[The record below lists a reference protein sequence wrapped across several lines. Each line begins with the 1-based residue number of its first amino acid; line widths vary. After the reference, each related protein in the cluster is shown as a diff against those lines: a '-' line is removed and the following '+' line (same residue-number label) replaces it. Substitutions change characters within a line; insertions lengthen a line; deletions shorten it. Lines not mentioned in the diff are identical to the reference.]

1 MALEKEVVV
10 PDIGGFQDVEV
21 IEVLVKPGD
30 QVKAEESLITLE
42 SDKAAMEIP
51 APFAGT
57 VKELKIA
64 TGGKV
69 SKGSPILTME
79 VAEEPAKNEQQA
91 AFKTDRDE
99 AEASREVAEQQ
110 PAEKRPEKP
119 AAAPSTAPPTPPP
132 VTEPAAVQE
141 DVPQAG
147 EKPHA
152 SPSVRRFARELGVD
166 VSNIRG
172 SGRKGR
178 ILKEDVQ
185 AFVKINL
192 QRAQKSTAAL
202 ALPELPEID
211 FSQFGA
217 IETQPLSRIKKLTA
231 VNLHRSWITIP
242 HVTQHDEADITELE
256 HFRQS
261 LKSEAEDQGVKLTFL
276 PLLMKAVV
284 ATLQAFP
291 GFNASL
297 ANGGEDLIIK
307 KYYHIGVA
315 VDTADGLVVPVVR
328 DADKKGVFE
337 LAKELADVSA
347 RTRSKRL
354 RNTELQG
361 ASFSI
366 SSLGGI
372 SGTAFTPIIN
382 PPEVAILGVSRA
394 KTQPVYR
401 DGQFVPRLVL
411 PFSLSYDHRAID
423 GAEAARFSAYLGK
436 MLEDLR
442 RLLV

>member
-10 PDIGGFQDVEV
+10 PDIGGFNDVEV

-30 QVKAEESLITLE
+30 QVKADESLITLE

-51 APFAGT
+51 APFSGT
-57 VKELKIA
+57 VKQLKIA

-79 VAEEPAKNEQQA
+79 VAEEPAKNKKPPDFEA
-91 AFKTDRDE
+91 SRDE
-99 AEASREVAEQQ
+99 AEAPPELKKPEPQPSERPEDKAAPPPPAVEAPSVPEEVA
-110 PAEKRPEKP
+110 
-119 AAAPSTAPPTPPP
+119 
-132 VTEPAAVQE
+132 
-141 DVPQAG
+141 QAG
-147 EKPHA
+147 ETPHA
-152 SPSVRRFARELGVD
+152 SPSVRRFARELGAD
-166 VSNIRG
+166 LSRIRG

-178 ILKEDVQ
+178 VLKEDVQ
-185 AFVKINL
+185 AFVKANL
-192 QRAQKSTAAL
+192 QKAEKSTGAL

-256 HFRQS
+256 SFRQS
-261 LKSEAEDQGVKLTFL
+261 LKAEAETQGVKLTFL
-276 PLLMKAVV
+276 PLLVKAVV
-284 ATLQAFP
+284 ATLKTFP
-291 GFNASL
+291 SFNASL
-297 ANGGEDLIIK
+297 ANGGEALVIK

-315 VDTADGLVVPVVR
+315 VDTVEGLVVPVIR
-328 DADKKGVFE
+328 DADKKGVLE
-337 LAKELADVSA
+337 LAKELADTSA

-354 RNTELQG
+354 KNTELQG

-394 KTQPVYR
+394 KTQPVYQ
-401 DGQFVPRLVL
+401 DGQFVPRLML
-411 PFSLSYDHRAID
+411 PFSLSYDHRVID
-423 GAEAARFSAYLGK
+423 GAEAARFCAHLGK
-436 MLEDLR
+436 LLQDLR
-442 RLLV
+442 RVLM